1 MIISIEEKTF
11 VKNQTPFQNENTQH
25 KGIQLSFLN
34 LTKDI
39 YEKPSADNMLNVE
52 KLDVFFL
59 RSETRWGCQ
68 FSPFIEHC
76 NVDSS

>member
-11 VKNQTPFQNENTQH
+11 VKNQTPFQDENIQH

-34 LTKDI
+34 LTKDV
-39 YEKPSADNMLNVE
+39 YKNPSTDRMLNVE

-59 RSETRWGCQ
+59 RSETR
-68 FSPFIEHC
+68 
-76 NVDSS
+76 